1 MGKPGPIHYRERC
14 NVGQQKVG
22 GQCVVYQTSFQTYAT
37 PTEVSGI
44 VPARSAERGVSCI
57 FE

>member
-1 MGKPGPIHYRERC
+1 MGKPGPIHYRCDVTSVNR
-14 NVGQQKVG
+14 KSADSAA
-22 GQCVVYQTSFQTYAT
+22 VYQTSFQTYAT